1 MKLETL
7 NTSLEQQEE
16 EKNPNTTIDKNGIR
30 RFTRSYSSVE
40 RIAKAQELRGIPK
53 DQREEELESFYKEQ
67 EAIRLEFLETLD
79 ERQVEDIM
87 NQDNVIFT
95 HGIPLESMKN
105 TSHNNTVIDTEK
117 IKPETKAKL
126 ILGFQPTISACVT
139 KISEQNPNAHYYKFG
154 LMIGRG
160 TVMLAHNRDTGTI
173 ADNMY
178 SRRLKDGEY
187 NQDGER
193 NSYINGKSYS
203 FLPEDMSNHSIQMN
217 IQENIRQAIEEPIG
231 SIGSPGY
238 ASNEVVIENPD
249 AIGFYIDFN
258 NQISEAELIQIT
270 KIARDINL
278 PIFGFRNGQIFY
290 LQETGKEKV
299 NLSELHVSKNLT
311 EQQRLRYIDDTI
323 KDNAFVGEKI
333 PIEAERRISSLKS
346 KVEEISGIEQES
358 LIQQGPKELYPDFK
372 YLDSNYNMFYNADL
386 MIKGT
391 HTRYESVPNNGNDI
405 VNFFTQMGVRES
417 TMTKV
422 RRIFENK
429 ELSECRELIDSFLNK
444 FFKAQQL
451 LSQWKKTED

>member
-1 MKLETL
+1 MKFETL
-7 NTSLEQQEE
+7 DTGLEQQEE
-16 EKNPNTTIDKNGIR
+16 EENPNTTIDKNGIR
-30 RFTRSYSSVE
+30 KFTRSYSSVE

-105 TSHNNTVIDTEK
+105 TSHNNTVIDMEK

-160 TVMLAHNRDTGTI
+160 TVMLAHNRDTSTV

-231 SIGSPGY
+231 SIGFPGY

-278 PIFGFRNGQIFY
+278 PIFGLRNGQIFY
-290 LQETGKEKV
+290 LQETGKEEV

-311 EQQRLRYIDDTI
+311 EQQRLKYIDDTI
-323 KDNAFVGEKI
+323 QENIFPDEQI
-333 PIEAERRISSLKS
+333 PIEAKKRISSLKS
-346 KVEEISGIEQES
+346 KIEETPEMGQEISTQQE
-358 LIQQGPKELYPDFK
+358 LAELYPDFE
-372 YLDSNYNMFYNADL
+372 YLDGNYNMFYNADL